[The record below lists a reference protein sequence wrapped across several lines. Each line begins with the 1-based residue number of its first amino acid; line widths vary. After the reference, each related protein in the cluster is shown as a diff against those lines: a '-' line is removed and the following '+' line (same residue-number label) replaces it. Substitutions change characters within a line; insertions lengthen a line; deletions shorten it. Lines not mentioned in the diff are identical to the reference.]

1 MLFGCSATRL
11 FYDEIYCNF
20 QLSLKLLNE
29 AGKIMVNTKIEI
41 VKEKSPEV
49 HKQERL
55 KKFSLFLVVFTI
67 MMTVIAV
74 QKSFL
79 LAPPYAVSAYLLI
92 FERES
97 KFSRPENIAVSYV
110 FVIISSEAIHLILG
124 IDFTALMLNM
134 LIVSAFISFT
144 KYSHPPAL
152 ALTIFSYIVHN
163 STDFI
168 YTSLIVLAIIVVSD
182 LFIKKYIY

>member
-1 MLFGCSATRL
+1 M
-11 FYDEIYCNF
+11 
-20 QLSLKLLNE
+20 LNE
-29 AGKIMVNTKIEI
+29 SGMFMSNSNIGEL
-41 VKEKSPEV
+41 KEKTSKIIMHV
-49 HKQERL
+49 RL
-55 KKFSLFLVVFTI
+55 KKFSLFLVVFSI
-67 MMTVIAV
+67 MMMVISV

-110 FVIISSEAIHLILG
+110 FVIISSEVFHLTLG
-124 IDFTALMLNM
+124 TDLTALMLNM

-163 STDFI
+163 TPDFV

-182 LFIKKYIY
+182 LLIKKYLPVHLYGK

>member
-1 MLFGCSATRL
+1 MASTNT
-11 FYDEIYCNF
+11 ET
-20 QLSLKLLNE
+20 LKESTSKN
-29 AGKIMVNTKIEI
+29 
-41 VKEKSPEV
+41 
-49 HKQERL
+49 HKHVRFER
-55 KKFSLFLVVFTI
+55 FSLFLVVFTI

-74 QKSFL
+74 QKNFL

-97 KFSRPENIAVSYV
+97 RFSRPENIAVSYV
-110 FVIISSEAIHLILG
+110 FVIISSEVIHLILG
-124 IDFTALMLNM
+124 IDITALMLNM

-182 LFIKKYIY
+182 LLIEKYLR

>member
-1 MLFGCSATRL
+1 MFMSNSNIGEL
-11 FYDEIYCNF
+11 
-20 QLSLKLLNE
+20 
-29 AGKIMVNTKIEI
+29 
-41 VKEKSPEV
+41 KEKTSKILMHV
-49 HKQERL
+49 RL
-55 KKFSLFLVVFTI
+55 KKFFLFLVVFSI
-67 MMTVIAV
+67 MMMVISV

-110 FVIISSEAIHLILG
+110 FVIISSEVFHLTLG
-124 IDFTALMLNM
+124 TDLTALMLNM

-163 STDFI
+163 TPDFV

-182 LFIKKYIY
+182 LLIKKYLPVHLYGK